1 MTITTLTLD
10 EAKTISVRALGL
22 DSERLSLESPEAIA
36 TSIRRAASFLC
47 PIDPRTLVDSV
58 IEVLSPLQTD
68 PPKRE
73 DLMELLEQIVST
85 GDLVELTTGT
95 YGRQS
100 RLLYLGPPSFI
111 EKAPGQYLVT
121 GVRPEAVPL
130 LSEDFKIDH
139 VHHTR
144 TVSLEPASAEVQLR
158 ASGLHK
164 VTLSKWVGQPG
175 AVSAPAYIK
184 QFRLRLSVG
193 RVAGAVEG
201 LSIIDPSTRVDYYR
215 GRWRSPASGD
225 NGTFVGRRPQAYGA
239 DLWCVVQ
246 LLNGV
251 PERLIDLPLDG
262 GPGPARDDA
271 WRLQAAMDAV
281 DFRSQCY
288 RVHRSTGASSD
299 QLVVD
304 FFSPLPTWTERHLG
318 LVGNPANR
326 SPGALFTYLVP
337 ATSMA
342 GLQSVLAET
351 LWMIELAEG
360 TASGR

>member
-10 EAKTISVRALGL
+10 RVKAISVHALGL
-22 DSERLSLESPEAIA
+22 DAERFSLESPEAIA
-36 TSIRRAASFLC
+36 ASIRRAASFLC
-47 PIDPRTLVDSV
+47 PTDPRTLVDSA
-58 IEVLSPLQTD
+58 IEVLAPLQSEL
-68 PPKRE
+68 PKRE

-85 GDLVELTTGT
+85 GDLIELTTAT

-130 LSEDFKIDH
+130 LSEDFKIDY
-139 VHHTR
+139 VRHTR
-144 TVSLEPASAEVQLR
+144 SVSLDPGSAEAQLR

-164 VTLSKWVGQPG
+164 ITLSKWVGQPS
-175 AVSAPAYIK
+175 VLSAPEYVG
-184 QFRLRLSVG
+184 QFNQRLSVA
-193 RVAGAVEG
+193 RTAGAVEG

-225 NGTFVGRRPQAYGA
+225 NGAFVGRRPQAYGA
-239 DLWCVVQ
+239 DLWCIVR

-271 WRLQAAMDAV
+271 WRLQAAIDAV
-281 DFRSQCY
+281 NSGPPCY
-288 RVHRSTGASSD
+288 RVYRSTDASSD
-299 QLVVD
+299 ALVVD

-318 LVGNPANR
+318 LVGNATNR
-326 SPGALFTYLVP
+326 SRGALFTYLVP
-337 ATSMA
+337 ATAMA
-342 GLQSVLAET
+342 ELQSVLAET
-351 LWMIELAEG
+351 LWMSEIAEG
-360 TASGR
+360 RS